1 MRRTLLVDAVRILL
15 IAGLVAPWILLSGC
29 QSLSKSRE
37 ASYVV
42 SLHYCAMKP
51 SLDIKHKVYYGG
63 DRQAYIRKS
72 QVLAS
77 VNIPRIETYAVDGGS
92 GLRLYLDNHG
102 RFVWTQISGGGK
114 GRLLALMVEGELMA
128 FLRID
133 AYNDRGIIEISGPFN
148 TDKADTIARH
158 AERNYE
164 LFN

>member
-1 MRRTLLVDAVRILL
+1 MRRSLLVDAVRCLL
-15 IAGLVAPWILLSGC
+15 IAGLVALWILLGGC
-29 QSLSKSRE
+29 QSLSKKHKS
-37 ASYVV
+37 SNVV

-63 DRQAYIRKS
+63 GRQTYIRKS

-77 VNIPRIETYAVDGGS
+77 VNIPRIDTYAVDGGS

-102 RFVWTQISGGGK
+102 RFVWTQISGGSK
-114 GRLLALMVEGELMA
+114 GRLLALMVGGELMA

-133 AYNDRGIIEISGPFN
+133 AYNDRGIIDIAGPFN
-148 TDKADTIARH
+148 TDKAETIARD